1 MDKTILQIATAIP
14 VRCRHGHTRALLA
27 QAKTTAMRYVLFSR
41 RKEPEL
47 WKRGLICLLNLGL
60 IARLPPVVVA

>member
-47 WKRGLICLLNLGL
+47 WKRGLGS
-60 IARLPPVVVA
+60 IARPPNVVVA